1 MKKQQLISYHQFWL
15 ILLILAVFWL
25 IQLTGVAAAPVRQ
38 STDVAVI
45 NSPASNSIVRGIVP
59 VQGSADHT
67 QFQFYKVEFSPEPV
81 TGDQWQIIGA
91 IHNTPVINGVLENWD
106 TTAIPDGSYTLR
118 LQTVKLDGNYLEF
131 FVQQIVVTNTQPLP
145 TDTPVPTEAP
155 LEPEVIVP
163 SAPTVTPTPL
173 PPTPTIV
180 VEQPI
185 VDTPTPR
192 PVETS
197 APLKDPDETTSFIP
211 TVTGFSLLPLRD
223 ACLYGAGIMFSVF
236 LLFGFLSAL
245 RLFIQGFMD
254 RRRRKHNA

>member
-1 MKKQQLISYHQFWL
+1 MKKQRLISYDQFWL

-45 NSPASNSIVRGIVP
+45 NSPTSNSVVRGVAPIV
-59 VQGSADHT
+59 GSADHT

-81 TGDQWQIIGA
+81 TGTQWQIIGA
-91 IHNTPVINGVLENWD
+91 IHNSSVINGVLENWD

-131 FVQQIVVTNTQPLP
+131 FAQQIVVANTQTLP
-145 TDTPVPTEAP
+145 TDTP
-155 LEPEVIVP
+155 
-163 SAPTVTPTPL
+163 APTVEAPQAVVPAVPVDTPTPL

-180 VEQPI
+180 VEQPV

-197 APLKDPDETTSFIP
+197 APLEDPEETTSFIP
-211 TVTGFSLLPLRD
+211 TVTGFSLSPLRD

-236 LLFGFLSAL
+236 VLFGFLSAL
-245 RLFIQGFMD
+245 RMFIQGFVD